1 MEELIRKC
9 LPTYE
14 ISNKLGKGV
23 HGNVFSITDTLKDRA
38 VKIVPLLVERTR
50 LYSTPGEMDSR
61 ISQDF
66 HAVREYYEK
75 IKGEGVV
82 EIYDFHLVE
91 RESSEQQAQA
101 FLIIVMELC
110 QDNLQD
116 HVVTHYPLSADTV
129 QKLMTSLA
137 KTLNRLYQEAKDT
150 FLVTDLKP
158 SNLLLRRDGSLLLG
172 DLGGLKRLSSLSTI
186 STAQFSPSW
195 SAPELVLL
203 GNSPGLSGAIYS
215 YGLVSYFMWEGHLP
229 YEDKTFIE
237 RVELLKKDGIRF
249 SRKDVPEFIREIINW
264 CTEFSID
271 NRPARFDEILDTL
284 SRSEA
289 DLDTTSSGD
298 TGTVIEPEES
308 SGDMSDTIVMDSSP
322 QGPETEKE
330 AEEPGRIVKEP
341 VSGIKFVWVP
351 DGDFLTGRPPEDA
364 EAYPNEKPQRQI
376 HVDGFWIGMYPVT
389 QGQWKAV
396 MGSNP
401 SYFPKGANYPVEQ
414 VSWKASL
421 EFAERLS
428 ELCAH
433 RHEFA
438 LPTEAQWEYAAR
450 SGGRDEKYAGGDDA
464 GALSWNMKNSGFST
478 HPVGEKEANGLGI
491 YDMSGNVMEWC
502 GDHYLGHA
510 GDGSISS
517 GSDQMKRVCRGGS
530 WNHDERHC
538 RTTARRGVPMGLRY
552 SYLGLR
558 VVINP

>member
-14 ISNKLGKGV
+14 ISDKLGKGV

-38 VKIVPLLVERTR
+38 VKIVPLLVERSR
-50 LYSTPGEMDSR
+50 LYSSPGEMDSR

-66 HAVREYYEK
+66 HAVREYYEN

-91 RESSEQQAQA
+91 RESSQQQAQA
-101 FLIIVMELC
+101 FLVIVMELC

-129 QKLMTSLA
+129 QNLMTSLA
-137 KTLNRLYQEAKDT
+137 KTLRRLYQEAKDT

-158 SNLLLRRDGSLLLG
+158 SNLLLRKDGSLLLG
-172 DLGGLKRLSSLSTI
+172 DLGGLKRLSSISTI

-203 GNSPGLSGAIYS
+203 GNSPGISGAIYS

-237 RVELLKKDGIRF
+237 RIELLKKDGIRF
-249 SRKDVPEFIREIINW
+249 SRKDVPGFIREIINR
-264 CTEFSID
+264 CTEFRVD
-271 NRPARFDEILDTL
+271 NRPGQFDEILNML
-284 SRSEA
+284 RRSPA
-289 DLDTTSSGD
+289 HLDTASSVGAK
-298 TGTVIEPEES
+298 TVVEPGEF
-308 SGDMSDTIVMDSSP
+308 SGDMSDTIAMDTSP
-322 QGPETEKE
+322 QEPKKKIEK
-330 AEEPGRIVKEP
+330 PGRIIKEP
-341 VSGIKFVWVP
+341 VSGIKFVWIP
-351 DGDFLTGRPPEDA
+351 DGDFLMGRPPEDA
-364 EAYPNEKPQRQI
+364 EAYPNEKPERQI

-421 EFAERLS
+421 EFAMRLS
-428 ELCAH
+428 GLCAD

-450 SGGRDEKYAGGDDA
+450 SGGKKEKYAGGDDA
-464 GALSWNMKNSGFST
+464 GALSWNMNNSGFST
-478 HPVGEKEANGLGI
+478 HPVGGKEANGLGI

-502 GDHYLGHA
+502 GDPYFDPT
-510 GDGSISS
+510 GDESVSS

-538 RTTARRGVPMGLRY
+538 RTTARRGVPMGFKY